1 MNFLQL
7 CQRLR
12 REVGGSG
19 DGPPS
24 VLNQQGENRLYVEW
38 INQAWQEIQNYR
50 TDWGFH
56 WTVLSQPVAEGSSIV
71 SLPAD
76 LRTLSGDTLH
86 IDGYG
91 ITVIPW
97 AQMQQLRR
105 QTLNTGRPT
114 GCSMAPNGQLYL
126 NATPDTDYTLFGEY
140 YAKPQELAE
149 NDDVPLLPSHYHM
162 LIVYK
167 AMMLYAGYENAPDVF
182 AAGQLHYQQMLA
194 DLEQD
199 QLPSMTMPGAIA

>member
-1 MNFLQL
+1 
-7 CQRLR
+7 
-12 REVGGSG
+12 
-19 DGPPS
+19 
-24 VLNQQGENRLYVEW
+24 
-38 INQAWQEIQNYR
+38 
-50 TDWGFH
+50 
-56 WTVLSQPVAEGSSIV
+56 
-71 SLPAD
+71 
-76 LRTLSGDTLH
+76 
-86 IDGYG
+86 
-91 ITVIPW
+91 
-97 AQMQQLRR
+97 
-105 QTLNTGRPT
+105 
-114 GCSMAPNGQLYL
+114 MAPNGQLYL

>member
-12 REVGGSG
+12 QECGGSG
-19 DGPPS
+19 TGPTS
-24 VLNQQGENRLYVEW
+24 VTGQSGENKLWVDW
-38 INQAWQEIQNYR
+38 IAQAWREIQNYR

-56 WTVLSQPVAEGSSIV
+56 WAVLSQPIAEGSGIV

-86 IDGYG
+86 IDGY
-91 ITVIPW
+91 VISVMPW

-105 QTLNTGRPT
+105 QALSTGRPT

-140 YAKPQELAE
+140 YAKPQELTE

-162 LIVYK
+162 LIVYR
-167 AMMLYAGYENAPDVF
+167 AMMLYAGYENAQEVF
-182 AAGQLHYQQMLA
+182 SSGQMQYQQTLA
-194 DLEQD
+194 DIELD
-199 QLPSMTMPGAIA
+199 QLPVMMMPGSVA

>member
-12 REVGGSG
+12 QEAGGSG

-24 VLNQQGENRLYVEW
+24 VLNQQGENRLYVTW

-56 WTVLSQPVAEGSSIV
+56 WAELSQPITQGNSTVL
-71 SLPAD
+71 LPAD
-76 LRTLSGDTLH
+76 LRTLRGESLH
-86 IDGYG
+86 IDGQQ
-91 ITVIPW
+91 VEVVSW
-97 AQMQQLRR
+97 ERMQRMRR
-105 QTLNTGRPT
+105 QALASGRPSI
-114 GCSMAPNGQLYL
+114 CAQAPNGQLYL
-126 NATPDTDYTLFGEY
+126 DRETDADYTLSGDY
-140 YAKPQELAE
+140 YTTPQSLTD
-149 NDDVPLLPSHYHM
+149 NGDVPLLPDHYHP

-167 AMMLYAGYENAPDVF
+167 AMMLYAGYENAPEVF
-182 AAGQLHYQQMLA
+182 TAGQLHYQQMLA

-199 QLPSMTMPGAIA
+199 QLPAMAMPGAIA